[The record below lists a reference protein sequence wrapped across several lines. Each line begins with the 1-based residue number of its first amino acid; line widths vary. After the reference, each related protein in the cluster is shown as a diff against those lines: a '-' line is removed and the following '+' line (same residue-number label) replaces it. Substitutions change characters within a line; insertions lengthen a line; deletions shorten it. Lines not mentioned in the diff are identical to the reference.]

1 MVRISEQT
9 GFGYLRL
16 SKGELEN
23 EKDLLAN
30 PERGRQEGFLRSFQ
44 KNPIVWKMRR
54 DSWQAW
60 KGEKQ
65 EGFPLEALSE
75 KSNCLVNENRL
86 LASLEGGRQ
95 EGFLRSFQKNPIVW

>member
-23 EKDLLAN
+23 EKDLLASL
-30 PERGRQEGFLRSFQ
+30 EGSR
-44 KNPIVWKMRR
+44 
-54 DSWQAW
+54 
-60 KGEKQ
+60 Q
-65 EGFPLEALSE
+65 EGFPLDVLSE
-75 KSNCLVNENRL
+75 KSNLLVNEKRL

-95 EGFLRSFQKNPIVW
+95 EGFPENCCLSLQQFECLE